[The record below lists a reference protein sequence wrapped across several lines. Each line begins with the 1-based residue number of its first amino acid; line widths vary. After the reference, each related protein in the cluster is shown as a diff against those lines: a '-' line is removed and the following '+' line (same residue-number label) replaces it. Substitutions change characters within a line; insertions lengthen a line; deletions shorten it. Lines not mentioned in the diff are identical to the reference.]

1 MSQPISRVPSACA
14 VAIIPLALG
23 SLLGSSTQPAFDP
36 DQIIESLFELA
47 PGGVYHAFPIA
58 RKAVS
63 SYLAISPLPQ
73 SGGLLSVALVMG
85 LRPPGV
91 TWHLVLRSSDF
102 PPPVTVCLKILNTR
116 ARQRLPGRL
125 TCIIHEK
132 GRLFKT

>member
-1 MSQPISRVPSACA
+1 MAT
-14 VAIIPLALG
+14 IPLDQQSLAGSSNQPALG
-23 SLLGSSTQPAFDP
+23 S
-36 DQIIESLFELA
+36 DQTIESLFDLA

-73 SGGLLSVALVMG
+73 SGGLLSVAVVMG